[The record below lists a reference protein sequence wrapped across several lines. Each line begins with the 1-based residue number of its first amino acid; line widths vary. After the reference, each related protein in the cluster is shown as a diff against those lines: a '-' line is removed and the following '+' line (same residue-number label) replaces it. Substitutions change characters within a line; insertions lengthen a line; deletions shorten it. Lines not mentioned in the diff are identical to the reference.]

1 MSLEG
6 FIPDEFAYL
15 KGGEYTEPNF
25 SEIFKGF
32 KDAAAKISDE
42 KKRFYK
48 TLWNSKQIQ
57 DILKKPWEV
66 FIDHGLTTYVIV
78 GEERL
83 SAPQTNPD
91 EKLVA
96 LSVVA
101 CQELGM
107 EPYVDRLCLDIC
119 GSLRRI
125 FHPRSGNKKRTGA
138 ICDVAEGIRR
148 YLETKNVKVP
158 NEKTLERYA
167 KFIVVYGLSTKIL
180 TENDANEFI
189 KKVQERKERNYV
201 NKVDKDAREILQEI
215 IGEKAYE
222 ITRHGDNGQKF
233 Y

>member
-15 KGGEYTEPNF
+15 KGGEYTEPNL

-32 KDAAAKISDE
+32 KDAAAKILDE

-78 GEERL
+78 GEEKL
-83 SAPQTNPD
+83 SAPQTKPD

-101 CQELGM
+101 CQALGM
-107 EPYVDRLCLDIC
+107 EPYVDRLCSDIC
-119 GSLRRI
+119 DSLRRI

-167 KFIVVYGLSTKIL
+167 KFIVVYGLSTNIL

-222 ITRHGDNGQKF
+222 ITRHGDKGQK
-233 Y
+233 YY